1 MKVII
6 FKEAQEIVPIL
17 HPEPATRRSS
27 IKLLLLKT
35 KQSLQENTLRTLKVT
50 KFLRTLF

>member
-1 MKVII
+1 MKVVI
-6 FKEAQEIVPIL
+6 FKESQEIVPIL

-27 IKLLLLKT
+27 IKKQLLKT
-35 KQSLQENTLRTLKVT
+35 KQSLQENTFFK